1 MDKKRKRFISGML
14 AAIVLLT
21 STPVYA
27 SEATGLN
34 REPYNLYVEDTDEPL
49 EESHILTIPEPQTES
64 EAQAGNIAQTE
75 SETQTENVTQTE
87 SAAQTE
93 SETEALAQTGQES
106 ETAVQTEDETQTGS
120 EPQAEGESQTEDES
134 QAESQSETAAED
146 ETKEELAVWPQPPE
160 WLLNSDRLM
169 DVQSLADGEVISDI
183 YGKPIEDMTVS
194 ELAEFQTVSTADAVA
209 LALAEGDKI
218 PEENLNLTTR
228 IFINGVEY
236 KGGNVEV
243 MKGDN
248 FSYEVNWNPVVKE
261 GDSPYKEGSWFE
273 RTLFKVPG
281 LNLYKDMKASLVI
294 NGIKVGDWTMTYD
307 KTSGEC
313 KYKVVF
319 NHYIQLFRPGQRICD
334 AERFGTV

>member
-1 MDKKRKRFISGML
+1 MDNKRKRFISGML

-75 SETQTENVTQTE
+75 S
-87 SAAQTE
+87 AAQTE

-106 ETAVQTEDETQTGS
+106 EIAVQTEDETQTGS

-218 PEENLNLTTR
+218 PEENLNL
-228 IFINGVEY
+228 
-236 KGGNVEV
+236 
-243 MKGDN
+243 
-248 FSYEVNWNPVVKE
+248 
-261 GDSPYKEGSWFE
+261 
-273 RTLFKVPG
+273 
-281 LNLYKDMKASLVI
+281 ASSI
-294 NGIKVGDWTMTYD
+294 RAAM
-307 KTSGEC
+307 
-313 KYKVVF
+313 
-319 NHYIQLFRPGQRICD
+319 
-334 AERFGTV
+334 

>member
-169 DVQSLADGEVISDI
+169 DVQSLADGEV
-183 YGKPIEDMTVS
+183 V
-194 ELAEFQTVSTADAVA
+194 
-209 LALAEGDKI
+209 
-218 PEENLNLTTR
+218 
-228 IFINGVEY
+228 
-236 KGGNVEV
+236 
-243 MKGDN
+243 
-248 FSYEVNWNPVVKE
+248 VVKHFCNTC
-261 GDSPYKEGSWFE
+261 G
-273 RTLFKVPG
+273 
-281 LNLYKDMKASLVI
+281 
-294 NGIKVGDWTMTYD
+294 
-307 KTSGEC
+307 
-313 KYKVVF
+313 
-319 NHYIQLFRPGQRICD
+319 
-334 AERFGTV
+334 